1 MCPFKTREENIPY
14 ATQMRQPQLSFFRQ
28 RYFQISLYFFF
39 YFTDGYF
46 NNEKSKS
53 GKFQTYFSESNW
65 IKCKIT
71 VEPEMWNNDN
81 LEESLSLMNI
91 SNQRT
96 LRATSCEITKE
107 SADSERP
114 SCTCYFKDLNLK
126 GEERLAC
133 CSDNHDPNCEQGYHF
148 FITVLGKRLYI
159 ILLRWVLRVGEEVRR
174 AFGSSKK
181 RWEARLLR

>member
-1 MCPFKTREENIPY
+1 MP
-14 ATQMRQPQLSFFRQ
+14 QMRQPQLSLFSTEIFSD
-28 RYFQISLYFFF
+28 FSLFFF
-39 YFTDGYF
+39 HFTDGYF

-53 GKFQTYFSESNW
+53 GKFQTYSSESNW

-71 VEPEMWNNDN
+71 VEAEMENVHN

-107 SADSERP
+107 SADSERA

-133 CSDNHDPNCEQGYHF
+133 CSDNHDPTCEQGYHF

-159 ILLRWVLRVGEEVRR
+159 IL
-174 AFGSSKK
+174 
-181 RWEARLLR
+181 

>member
-1 MCPFKTREENIPY
+1 
-14 ATQMRQPQLSFFRQ
+14 
-28 RYFQISLYFFF
+28 
-39 YFTDGYF
+39 
-46 NNEKSKS
+46 
-53 GKFQTYFSESNW
+53 
-65 IKCKIT
+65 
-71 VEPEMWNNDN
+71 MWNKDN

-114 SCTCYFKDLNLK
+114 GCTCYFKDLNLK

-148 FITVLGKRLYI
+148 FITVLGNSQPTAMKPTVNKSTTASDYVRSTLSPPLHHMSSSHGSGEAAVLPGDLGFYTESKTTVFAI
-159 ILLRWVLRVGEEVRR
+159 VITACCLILGIPVVYVVYRR
-174 AFGSSKK
+174 IKGSRRMELVSTV
-181 RWEARLLR
+181 EN